1 MNKVLL
7 RVNEIQI
14 TDSDI
19 KRLNQKVHNGEREV
33 SLFQFYMEERG
44 VLITDHPEWKLMTDG
59 YYLLCFQ
66 TDQSMRLLNGIKGFL
81 KKYLNGKRIH
91 VYIVN
96 LRKEQYYQLVPK
108 DDDFLELECGYSL
121 KRKPRLKEQLI
132 KDIDKCYQQLN
143 HPQIDEMMGG
153 DEYPKP
159 LFHTKIL
166 RKETIQDEFY
176 DNGQC
181 KPDWYSHSRE
191 MKDELGDIEPT
202 IVHERQRDIHPED
215 KWRKKQYSFFVN
227 TFNYK
232 NSLLKDSQRI
242 IRFVSNWVRD
252 TELDELLKDKK
263 HNVNLEPIFQEVK

>member
-59 YYLLCFQ
+59 YYLFCFQ

-121 KRKPRLKEQLI
+121 RRKPRLKEQLI
-132 KDIDKCYQQLN
+132 KDIDKCYQYTN
-143 HPQIDEMMGG
+143 HLEVGLSL
-153 DEYPKP
+153 P

-176 DNGQC
+176 DVN
-181 KPDWYSHSRE
+181 
-191 MKDELGDIEPT
+191 ELEPT
-202 IVHERQRDIHPED
+202 IVHERQRDTHPEEQ
-215 KWRKKQYSFFVN
+215 WRKKQYSFFVN
-227 TFNYK
+227 TFDYK

-252 TELDELLKDKK
+252 PELDEFMKNHEHNDELLSIYQKA
-263 HNVNLEPIFQEVK
+263 NQPIFQEVK